1 MTIEY
6 VRKTV
11 KINEDLWN
19 KFQQKIEETYGTTY
33 KHTSEEIEKAIEN
46 YVTEDVYDVEI
57 TKTKINNLNDENN
70 NLKSDNEKLN
80 NELEKTIKELEKL
93 KEKENKDNQRVIQ
106 QESIINNLKNENNSL
121 KDSNEQL
128 NKNIKRLESDNE
140 VQKKNIESLSKE
152 NRTLEEKY
160 INQVEETNRQV
171 QENTKIKNKREHA
184 QERLNKTQD
193 ELNDTLKRL
202 EKYSY
207 AMGQV
212 KNMSFID
219 RLFNRLPEEIKQLQ
233 PAYEDDKN
241 MKKDL

>member
-93 KEKENKDNQRVIQ
+93 RKEQNEDNQRVIQ

-121 KDSNEQL
+121 KDSNKQL

-152 NRTLEEKY
+152 NRTLEEK
-160 INQVEETNRQV
+160 
-171 QENTKIKNKREHA
+171 
-184 QERLNKTQD
+184 
-193 ELNDTLKRL
+193 
-202 EKYSY
+202 
-207 AMGQV
+207 
-212 KNMSFID
+212 
-219 RLFNRLPEEIKQLQ
+219 
-233 PAYEDDKN
+233 
-241 MKKDL
+241 